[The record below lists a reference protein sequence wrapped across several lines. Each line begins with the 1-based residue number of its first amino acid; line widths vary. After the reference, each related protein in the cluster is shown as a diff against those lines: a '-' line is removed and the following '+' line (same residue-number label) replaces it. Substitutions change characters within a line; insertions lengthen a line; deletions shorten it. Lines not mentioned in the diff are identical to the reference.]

1 MARCCDPL
9 FLLVETEEAMK
20 TVISSHVKDK
30 IVSSLNITF
39 SSLEKSWYF
48 IGVCIMNLDYRKLS
62 ACQKLGGGPVV
73 GKCPIPGQRKICYCL
88 TPGTNKAGK
97 CPTIARRRG
106 GGVLVQLELTGNE
119 VKDKG
124 QNFWRSPPHI
134 IHNFLTAPPP
144 LPPFSWPKEKNGSP
158 PPSHTTNLD

>member
-9 FLLVETEEAMK
+9 FLLAETDEAMK
-20 TVISSHVKDK
+20 TVISSLDTK
-30 IVSSLNITF
+30 F

-73 GKCPIPGQRKICYCL
+73 DKCPIPGQRKICYCL

-106 GGVLVQLELTGNE
+106 RGGGVLVQLEFTGNE
-119 VKDKG
+119 VKDVSFAC
-124 QNFWRSPPHI
+124 NL
-134 IHNFLTAPPP
+134 FLI
-144 LPPFSWPKEKNGSP
+144 N
-158 PPSHTTNLD
+158 

>member
-9 FLLVETEEAMK
+9 FLLAETDEAMK
-20 TVISSHVKDK
+20 TAISSHVKDK
-30 IVSSLNITF
+30 IVSSLDTKF

-97 CPTIARRRG
+97 CPTIARERGG
-106 GGVLVQLELTGNE
+106 GGVLVQLELLTGNE
-119 VKDKG
+119 VKDVSFAC
-124 QNFWRSPPHI
+124 NL
-134 IHNFLTAPPP
+134 FLI
-144 LPPFSWPKEKNGSP
+144 N
-158 PPSHTTNLD
+158 

>member
-9 FLLVETEEAMK
+9 FLLAETDEAMK

-30 IVSSLNITF
+30 IVSSLDTKF

-73 GKCPIPGQRKICYCL
+73 GKCPIPG
-88 TPGTNKAGK
+88 TNKAGK

-106 GGVLVQLELTGNE
+106 GGGGLRQRELTGNE
-119 VKDKG
+119 GKDVSFAC
-124 QNFWRSPPHI
+124 NL
-134 IHNFLTAPPP
+134 FLI
-144 LPPFSWPKEKNGSP
+144 N
-158 PPSHTTNLD
+158 

>member
-97 CPTIARRRG
+97 CPTIARERGGGG
-106 GGVLVQLELTGNE
+106 GGVLVQLELLTGNE
-119 VKDKG
+119 VKDVSFAC
-124 QNFWRSPPHI
+124 NL
-134 IHNFLTAPPP
+134 FLI
-144 LPPFSWPKEKNGSP
+144 N
-158 PPSHTTNLD
+158 